1 MQIVAGLLKLAADYA
16 KRKEY
21 KEAQDNAEAVDDN
34 PVDWFNDHFG
44 VQQPKS
50 HGKAKATETKNPS

>member
-16 KRKEY
+16 KRKEQ
-21 KEAQDNAEAVDDN
+21 KEAQANAEAVDAD

-44 VQQPKS
+44 VQDTKS
-50 HGKAKATETKNPS
+50 DGKNKTSETKNPS